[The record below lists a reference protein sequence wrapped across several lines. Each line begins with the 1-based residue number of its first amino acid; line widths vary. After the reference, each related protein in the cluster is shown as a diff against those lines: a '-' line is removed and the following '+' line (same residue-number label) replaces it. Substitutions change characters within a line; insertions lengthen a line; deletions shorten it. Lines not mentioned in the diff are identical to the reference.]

1 MDMQVLLDR
10 YADLILTHGVSLKK
24 DDILNIA
31 VECIGRDFA
40 VLLTKKAYEMGAKAV
55 YVDLIDSR
63 IGKLRINKS
72 KEENL
77 SFVLDYEAKKYDEFV
92 DKRIANIRLIC
103 PEDPD
108 ILNDE
113 DPKRITKLSLA
124 RNKAAKR
131 FYEEGI
137 GQSKMKWCIAAMS
150 SPKWGKKVFPTLT
163 EKEAEKALWEDIFK
177 ICMVD
182 KEDCLELWT
191 KRDKA
196 IKERVKKLQ
205 AFKVKELHFV
215 GPETDLYIGLSPKA
229 KFGGGSERT
238 DTGIDF
244 EPNIPSE
251 EIFTTPDYRTVRGTV
266 KATRPVLISG
276 KQVKGLKMTFTDG
289 VVTDFDATEGKE
301 NFASYI
307 KGDTGSSRLGEVAL
321 VSTDS
326 PIFQSG
332 HIFEEIL
339 FDENAACHIA
349 LGNGFE
355 FCIEGSD
362 NMTEEELA
370 NEGFNKSSFHTDI
383 MISSPEV
390 DVIAETRDGKNI
402 PIIEKG
408 KFVI

>member
-1 MDMQVLLDR
+1 
-10 YADLILTHGVSLKK
+10 
-24 DDILNIA
+24 
-31 VECIGRDFA
+31 
-40 VLLTKKAYEMGAKAV
+40 
-55 YVDLIDSR
+55 
-63 IGKLRINKS
+63 
-72 KEENL
+72 
-77 SFVLDYEAKKYDEFV
+77 
-92 DKRIANIRLIC
+92 
-103 PEDPD
+103 
-108 ILNDE
+108 
-113 DPKRITKLSLA
+113 
-124 RNKAAKR
+124 
-131 FYEEGI
+131 
-137 GQSKMKWCIAAMS
+137 
-150 SPKWGKKVFPTLT
+150 
-163 EKEAEKALWEDIFK
+163 
-177 ICMVD
+177 MVD

-191 KRDKA
+191 QRDKA

-289 VVTDFDATEGKE
+289 VVTDFDAIEGKE